1 MALSIT
7 HSYVS
12 AVPDAGDASLVQPSD
27 WNDTHDISGL
37 GTGVEAALAV
47 NLGSAGAVLISTS
60 TIPLTIGTSTIAS
73 GNDTRILYNNA
84 GVLGQYTLTGTGTV
98 VAMQTAPSF
107 LTSITTPR
115 AVITQG
121 TLTDPATNIDATVTW
136 NDAADTFTAWKL
148 NVTNTNSASASM
160 LMDLQVGGAS
170 QFYVRKDGFLVLTG
184 GGFAPVWS
192 YTDGSLALI
201 STGVA
206 LGTGKTVA
214 WTTGGY
220 SDTQDVIL
228 ARDAANTL
236 ALRNST
242 TAQTFNIYGTWT
254 DASNYER
261 LSLYYATAGGFS
273 GNYVI
278 ETAEAGSGTGRSLVI
293 NSASATGAIAFYNQ
307 GTANWLIY
315 DNKLLAATDN
325 VYDIGAS
332 GATRP
337 RTGYFGTSVVTPVAT
352 ITQGTITD
360 VAPLINATTTWN
372 DAADTF
378 TAIKLNVT
386 NTNSATGSI
395 LMDLQVDTVSK
406 FKFLRRGYDA
416 DTPAL
421 STAGQ
426 MSIGA
431 ANENL
436 FFGGSTA
443 SNAHGVVNSALLAI
457 RSGSYLGWSS
467 SSSDANTA
475 SDVKLFRDAAATLA
489 LRNGTTAQ
497 TFNIYATWT
506 DASNYERL
514 QTDYDSGNTRYRIF
528 TNKAGTGAV
537 RAMFVGANNGL
548 QLSGNSDNA
557 ISWNIN
563 TSHHFYP
570 QASNTQDLGLSGTT
584 VRTGYFGTSVVT
596 PIATITQGTIT
607 DVAPLINA
615 TTTWNDAADTFT
627 AIKLNVTNTNS
638 ASASLL
644 MDLQVGA
651 ASKFAVARSGNIV
664 AYDGF
669 QINAG
674 AGGDFN
680 RVSFT
685 GSYLTLCDGVVFTLS
700 GGAPGSRDVFLLR
713 DSAANTLALRNG
725 TSSQTFNHYDTYT
738 SSTDYHR
745 VAIKTARATLASVSG
760 ATVTATGL
768 IPDGAVVVGVTTK
781 VTVTIS
787 GGTTTGF
794 QVGTGGDPDRWG
806 EAVALTA
813 GTSLDNTNWTAG
825 TIEAFTAAT
834 DVIVTAVGGNFTGT
848 GTIYLSVQY
857 LIGQCD

>member
-1 MALSIT
+1 
-7 HSYVS
+7 
-12 AVPDAGDASLVQPSD
+12 
-27 WNDTHDISGL
+27 
-37 GTGVEAALAV
+37 
-47 NLGSAGAVLISTS
+47 
-60 TIPLTIGTSTIAS
+60 
-73 GNDTRILYNNA
+73 
-84 GVLGQYTLTGTGTV
+84 
-98 VAMQTAPSF
+98 
-107 LTSITTPR
+107 
-115 AVITQG
+115 
-121 TLTDPATNIDATVTW
+121 
-136 NDAADTFTAWKL
+136 
-148 NVTNTNSASASM
+148 
-160 LMDLQVGGAS
+160 
-170 QFYVRKDGFLVLTG
+170 
-184 GGFAPVWS
+184 
-192 YTDGSLALI
+192 
-201 STGVA
+201 
-206 LGTGKTVA
+206 
-214 WTTGGY
+214 
-220 SDTQDVIL
+220 
-228 ARDAANTL
+228 
-236 ALRNST
+236 
-242 TAQTFNIYGTWT
+242 
-254 DASNYER
+254 
-261 LSLYYATAGGFS
+261 
-273 GNYVI
+273 
-278 ETAEAGSGTGRSLVI
+278 
-293 NSASATGAIAFYNQ
+293 
-307 GTANWLIY
+307 
-315 DNKLLAATDN
+315 
-325 VYDIGAS
+325 
-332 GATRP
+332 
-337 RTGYFGTSVVTPVAT
+337 
-352 ITQGTITD
+352 
-360 VAPLINATTTWN
+360 
-372 DAADTF
+372 
-378 TAIKLNVT
+378 
-386 NTNSATGSI
+386 
-395 LMDLQVDTVSK
+395 
-406 FKFLRRGYDA
+406 
-416 DTPAL
+416 
-421 STAGQ
+421 
-426 MSIGA
+426 
-431 ANENL
+431 
-436 FFGGSTA
+436 
-443 SNAHGVVNSALLAI
+443 LLAI